1 MAPGWPHSP
10 EPAIYQLTLELIGVP
25 AERCVFVDDHA
36 IDLPPAAALDI
47 TTVHAT
53 DEDTPV
59 AELEALLGVTATF
72 TA

>member
-1 MAPGWPHSP
+1 M
-10 EPAIYQLTLELIGVP
+10 
-25 AERCVFVDDHA
+25 DDHA
-36 IDLPPAAALDI
+36 INLPPAAALDI

-53 DEDTPV
+53 DEDTAV